1 METIAIIWFCS
12 MLVGAGSLIV
22 AGEVQKSQQP
32 PTEVRPTTFR
42 PTPSPE
48 AGWKKTG
55 QGDTEVRVYWKE

>member
-1 METIAIIWFCS
+1 M
-12 MLVGAGSLIV
+12 GAGSLIV
-22 AGEVQKSQQP
+22 VGEAQKAQQP
-32 PTEVRPTTFR
+32 PAEVRPTAFR

>member
-1 METIAIIWFCS
+1 METIAIIWFWG

-22 AGEVQKSQQP
+22 VGEVQKAQQP
-32 PTEVRPTTFR
+32 PAEVRPTTFR